1 MILELATVVALA
13 RQCGPSV
20 AAETLVSLVH
30 TESKFDPYAIG
41 VNAKGVRA
49 PNAVDQA
56 SAVSA
61 AKSLMARGY
70 NIDLGLGQINSA
82 NLTWLGLSVEDAFD
96 PCRNLAAAARVLA
109 TNYASVRQPGRST
122 NEAIATAMSMYNTGS
137 RSAGFRNGYVR
148 KVYTSSSVI
157 VPAMRGGA
165 AVAVAPPSPADFKH
179 APHAQSAEPVD
190 TRQSASSA
198 PDQSWD
204 TTATA
209 QAASLLVFSSPANSL
224 SKGQ

>member
-13 RQCGPSV
+13 RQCAPSV

-30 TESKFDPYAIG
+30 TESKFDPNAIG

-49 PNAVDQA
+49 PAAADKA
-56 SAVSA
+56 SAIAA
-61 AKSLMARGY
+61 AKSLIARGY

-82 NLTWLGLSVEDAFD
+82 NLRWLGLSVEDTFD

-109 TNYASVRQPGRST
+109 TNYTSVARPGRST
-122 NEAIATAMSMYNTGS
+122 NDAIATAMSMYNTGS

-148 KVYTSSSVI
+148 KVYTSSSII

-165 AVAVAPPSPADFKH
+165 AVVVPAPIPSP
-179 APHAQSAEPVD
+179 PEPAQSREPLSM
-190 TRQSASSA
+190 TETSADAAA
-198 PDQSWD
+198 PSRNWD
-204 TTATA
+204 TAADA
-209 QAASLLVFSSPANSL
+209 QTASLLVFGAPANIS